1 MRKIMVWLLAL
12 VLLLTP
18 VWALAEESILKQV
31 DWTQEVVSI
40 IGALAAAMSALLARV
55 WMRYVR
61 PWLEKRDMIDA
72 AKIAVEAAEAML
84 GRYLGEDKWAYA
96 LNRMKDMGFNI
107 ESEVVLDALKA
118 ASQEPNPESIT
129 SNTQWSIAY
138 NNTDLTAEII
148 IRRHW
153 EDMTRYSLTAG
164 AAK

>member
-12 VLLLTP
+12 LLLLTP
-18 VWALAEESILKQV
+18 VWVLAEETGILKQV
-31 DWTQEVVSI
+31 DWTQVVVSI

-55 WMRYVR
+55 WTRYVR

-118 ASQEPNPESIT
+118 AWKQLDLKQLASGEKTKPPEEAS
-129 SNTQWSIAY
+129 AA
-138 NNTDLTAEII
+138 DPAEVA
-148 IRRHW
+148 
-153 EDMTRYSLTAG
+153 EG
-164 AAK
+164 

>member
-31 DWTQEVVSI
+31 DWTQVVVSI

-84 GRYLGEDKWAYA
+84 GRYLGEDKWKYA
-96 LNRMKDMGFNI
+96 LNRMEDMGFNI

-118 ASQEPNPESIT
+118 AWKQLDLKQLASGEKSKPPEEASAAEP
-129 SNTQWSIAY
+129 
-138 NNTDLTAEII
+138 AE
-148 IRRHW
+148 
-153 EDMTRYSLTAG
+153 
-164 AAK
+164 AAEE

>member
-1 MRKIMVWLLAL
+1 MRKIMVWMLAL

-31 DWTQEVVSI
+31 DWTQVVVSI

-84 GRYLGEDKWAYA
+84 GRYLGEDKWEYA

-118 ASQEPNPESIT
+118 AWKQLDLKQLASGEKTKPPENS
-129 SNTQWSIAY
+129 SAA
-138 NNTDLTAEII
+138 DPAEVA
-148 IRRHW
+148 
-153 EDMTRYSLTAG
+153 EG
-164 AAK
+164 

>member
-1 MRKIMVWLLAL
+1 MRKIMVWMLAL

-31 DWTQEVVSI
+31 DWTQVVVSI

-72 AKIAVEAAEAML
+72 AKIAVGAAEAML
-84 GRYLGEDKWAYA
+84 GRYLGENKLKYA

-107 ESEVVLDALKA
+107 ESEVVLDALRA
-118 ASQEPNPESIT
+118 AWKQLDLKQLASGEKTKPPEEAS
-129 SNTQWSIAY
+129 AA
-138 NNTDLTAEII
+138 DPADAAE
-148 IRRHW
+148 
-153 EDMTRYSLTAG
+153 G
-164 AAK
+164 

>member
-12 VLLLTP
+12 VLLLMP

-31 DWTQEVVSI
+31 DWTQVVVSI

-55 WMRYVR
+55 WTRYVR

-118 ASQEPNPESIT
+118 AWKQLDLKQLASGEKTKPPEEASA
-129 SNTQWSIAY
+129 S
-138 NNTDLTAEII
+138 DPAE
-148 IRRHW
+148 
-153 EDMTRYSLTAG
+153 
-164 AAK
+164 AAEG

>member
-31 DWTQEVVSI
+31 DWTQVVVSI

-118 ASQEPNPESIT
+118 AWKQLDLKQLASGEKTKPPEADS
-129 SNTQWSIAY
+129 AA
-138 NNTDLTAEII
+138 DPAEVA
-148 IRRHW
+148 
-153 EDMTRYSLTAG
+153 EG
-164 AAK
+164 

>member
-31 DWTQEVVSI
+31 DWTQVVVSI

-61 PWLEKRDMIDA
+61 PWLEQRDMIDA

-96 LNRMKDMGFNI
+96 LNKMKDMGFNI
-107 ESEVVLDALKA
+107 ESEGVLDALRA
-118 ASQEPNPESIT
+118 AWKQLDLKQLASGEKTKPPEEAS
-129 SNTQWSIAY
+129 AA
-138 NNTDLTAEII
+138 DPAE
-148 IRRHW
+148 
-153 EDMTRYSLTAG
+153 
-164 AAK
+164 AAEE

>member
-1 MRKIMVWLLAL
+1 MRKIMVWMLAL

-31 DWTQEVVSI
+31 DWTQVVVSI

-55 WMRYVR
+55 WTRYVR
-61 PWLEKRDMIDA
+61 PWMEKRDMIDA

-84 GRYLGEDKWAYA
+84 GRYLGEDKWEYA

-118 ASQEPNPESIT
+118 AWKQLDLKQIASGEKTKPPENS
-129 SNTQWSIAY
+129 SAA
-138 NNTDLTAEII
+138 DPAEVA
-148 IRRHW
+148 
-153 EDMTRYSLTAG
+153 EG
-164 AAK
+164 